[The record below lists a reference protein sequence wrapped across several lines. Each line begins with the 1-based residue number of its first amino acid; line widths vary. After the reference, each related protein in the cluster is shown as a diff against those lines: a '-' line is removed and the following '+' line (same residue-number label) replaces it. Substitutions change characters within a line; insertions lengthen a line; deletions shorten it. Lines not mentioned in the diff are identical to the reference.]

1 VDTIEAKA
9 NATSTAEE
17 APLPRRDLL
26 ILPLISIC
34 TIVLCLI
41 AAESLAEYFF
51 ASQELNPCMV
61 PDPVHGAKFKPNCTV
76 RMKAAEG
83 PWVTSSYNDC
93 GYRTKEPCGP
103 KPAGTT
109 RIALLGSSSSEGY
122 YNSYDQTFASL
133 TAAELTK
140 VLKRPVEVQN
150 LGRAGCNPIC
160 ALNRVDEALALKPDF
175 VMLAMSNFDMQN
187 METTGAALQNAKAI
201 APIAPTYKEKVFSYL
216 KEKKA
221 VVAVTHF
228 LTEDN
233 PGFARVRVTT
243 YLTNGDLAGYLWKP
257 FPAAW
262 NDRIQLLDGLLES
275 AEAKCRNAHVPF
287 VLIEIPTFQQV
298 SLMGYQN
305 LPAGVDP
312 YAFTHSLQQLA
323 LQHQMQ
329 FINTTDAFT
338 KPNDKFYVVDGHMN
352 ANGNAVVARVVVE
365 HLLAEQMPALAPQ
378 GKALAGTS
386 EASWKPAASGPA
398 LIAER

>member
-1 VDTIEAKA
+1 MDTREAKA

-51 ASQELNPCMV
+51 ASQELNTCMV
-61 PDPVHGAKFKPNCTV
+61 SDPVHGAKFKPNCTV

-93 GYRTKEPCGP
+93 GYRTKESCRP
-103 KPAGTT
+103 KPPGTT
-109 RIALLGSSSSEGY
+109 RIALLGSSSSEGF

-150 LGRAGCNPIC
+150 LGRAGCDPIC
-160 ALNRVDEALALKPDF
+160 ALNRVDEALALKPDV
-175 VMLAMSNFDMQN
+175 VMMAMSNFDMQN

-201 APIAPTYKEKVFSYL
+201 APLTPTYKEKVFTYL

-228 LTEDN
+228 LTENN
-233 PGFARVRVTT
+233 PAFARVRVMT

-257 FPAAW
+257 FPATW

-287 VLIEIPTFQQV
+287 VFIEIPTFQQV
-298 SLMGYQN
+298 SSMGYQN

-323 LQHQMQ
+323 SQHQMQ

-338 KPNDKFYVVDGHMN
+338 KPNDTFFVVDGHMN

-365 HLLAEQMPALAPQ
+365 HLLAEQMPALTPQ
-378 GKALAGTS
+378 EKLWQARVAQAGNPPHTD
-386 EASWKPAASGPA
+386 
-398 LIAER
+398 RF

>member
-1 VDTIEAKA
+1 MDTMEAKA

-34 TIVLCLI
+34 TIGLCLI
-41 AAESLAEYFF
+41 AAESLAKYFF
-51 ASQELNPCMV
+51 ASQELNTCMV
-61 PDPVHGAKFKPNCTV
+61 SDPVHGAKFKPNCTV

-93 GYRTKEPCGP
+93 GYRTKASCGP
-103 KPAGTT
+103 KPPGTT
-109 RIALLGSSSSEGY
+109 RIALLGSSSSEGFF
-122 YNSYDQTFASL
+122 NSYDQMFASR
-133 TAAELTK
+133 TAAELTN

-150 LGRAGCNPIC
+150 LGRAGCDPIC
-160 ALNRVDEALALKPDF
+160 ALNRVDEALALKPDL

-201 APIAPTYKEKVFSYL
+201 APITPTYKEKVFTYL

-228 LTEDN
+228 LTENN
-233 PGFARVRVTT
+233 PAFARVRVRT

-257 FPAAW
+257 FPRPGMTACRYWTACW
-262 NDRIQLLDGLLES
+262 NRRKLSVAMRMFLSSSL
-275 AEAKCRNAHVPF
+275 KFRHFNKYR
-287 VLIEIPTFQQV
+287 
-298 SLMGYQN
+298 LMGADN

-312 YAFTHSLQQLA
+312 YAFTHSLQELA
-323 LQHQMQ
+323 TKHQMQ

-338 KPNDKFYVVDGHMN
+338 KPNDTFYVVDGHMN
-352 ANGNAVVARVVVE
+352 GNGNALVARVVVE

-378 GKALAGTS
+378 EALTQARVGQAGNLPT
-386 EASWKPAASGPA
+386 P
-398 LIAER
+398 

>member
-1 VDTIEAKA
+1 VDTREAKT
-9 NATSTAEE
+9 NATSNAEE

-34 TIVLCLI
+34 TLVLCLI
-41 AAESLAEYFF
+41 AAESLAEHFF

-61 PDPVHGAKFKPNCTV
+61 SDPVHGAKFKPNCTV

-93 GYRTKEPCGP
+93 GYRTKESCGP
-103 KPAGTT
+103 KPPGTK

-122 YNSYDQTFASL
+122 FNSYDQTFASL

-160 ALNRVDEALALKPDF
+160 ALNRVDEALALKPDV

-201 APIAPTYKEKVFSYL
+201 APIAPTFKEKVFSYL
-216 KEKKA
+216 KEMKA

-228 LTEDN
+228 LTENN
-233 PGFARVRVTT
+233 PAFARVRVRT

-257 FPAAW
+257 FPATW
-262 NDRIQLLDGLLES
+262 NDRIQLLDSLLET
-275 AEAKCRNAHVPF
+275 AEAKCRDAHVPF
-287 VLIEIPTFQQV
+287 VFIEIPTFQQV
-298 SLMGYQN
+298 SLMGYEN

-312 YAFTHSLQQLA
+312 YAFTHSLQRLA
-323 LQHQMQ
+323 SQHQMQ

-338 KPNDKFYVVDGHMN
+338 KPNDAFYVVDGHMN
-352 ANGNAVVARVVVE
+352 GNGNALVARVVVE

-378 GKALAGTS
+378 EKLWQARVAQAGNPPHRVVSDMT
-386 EASWKPAASGPA
+386 P
-398 LIAER
+398 

>member
-1 VDTIEAKA
+1 MDTREARA

-41 AAESLAEYFF
+41 AAESLAKHFF
-51 ASQELNPCMV
+51 ASQDLNTCMV
-61 PDPVHGAKFKPNCTV
+61 SDPVHGAKFKPNCTV

-93 GYRTKEPCGP
+93 GYRTKESCGP
-103 KPAGTT
+103 KPPGTT
-109 RIALLGSSSSEGY
+109 RIALLGSSSSEGF
-122 YNSYDQTFASL
+122 YNSYDQMFASL
-133 TAAELTK
+133 TAAELTN
-140 VLKRPVEVQN
+140 VLNRPVEVQN
-150 LGRAGCNPIC
+150 LGRAGCDPIC
-160 ALNRVDEALALKPDF
+160 ALNRVDEALALKPDL

-201 APIAPTYKEKVFSYL
+201 APIAPTYKEKVFTYL

-228 LTEDN
+228 LTENN
-233 PGFARVRVTT
+233 PAFARVRVRT

-257 FPAAW
+257 FPATW

-275 AEAKCRNAHVPF
+275 AEAKCRDAHVPF
-287 VLIEIPTFQQV
+287 VFIEIPTFQQV
-298 SLMGYQN
+298 SLMGYDN

-323 LQHQMQ
+323 SQHQMQ

-338 KPNDKFYVVDGHMN
+338 KPNDTFYVVDGHMN
-352 ANGNAVVARVVVE
+352 GNGNALVARVVVE

-378 GKALAGTS
+378 EKLWQARVGQARNPPHTD
-386 EASWKPAASGPA
+386 
-398 LIAER
+398 RF

>member
-1 VDTIEAKA
+1 MDTIEAKA

-17 APLPRRDLL
+17 APLPRRDFL

-34 TIVLCLI
+34 TIGLCLI

-61 PDPVHGAKFKPNCTV
+61 SDPVHGAKFKPNCTV

-93 GYRTKEPCGP
+93 GYRSKESCGP
-103 KPAGTT
+103 KPPGTT

-122 YNSYDQTFASL
+122 FNSYDQMFASR
-133 TAAELTK
+133 TAAALTN
-140 VLKRPVEVQN
+140 VLKQPVEVQN
-150 LGRAGCNPIC
+150 LGRAGCDPIC
-160 ALNRVDEALALKPDF
+160 ALNRVDEALALKPDL
-175 VMLAMSNFDMQN
+175 VMFAMSNFDMQN
-187 METTGAALQNAKAI
+187 METTGATLQNAKAI
-201 APIAPTYKEKVFSYL
+201 APIAPTYKEKVFTYL

-228 LTEDN
+228 LTENN
-233 PGFARVRVTT
+233 PAFARVRVRT

-257 FPAAW
+257 FPATW
-262 NDRIQLLDGLLES
+262 NARIQLWDGLLES
-275 AEAKCRNAHVPF
+275 AEAKCRNSHVPF
-287 VLIEIPTFQQV
+287 VFIEIPTFQQV
-298 SLMGYQN
+298 SLMGYEN

-323 LQHQMQ
+323 SQHQMQ

-338 KPNDKFYVVDGHMN
+338 KPNDTFYVVDGHMN
-352 ANGNAVVARVVVE
+352 GNGNAVVARVVVE

-378 GKALAGTS
+378 EKVWQARVGQAGNPPT
-386 EASWKPAASGPA
+386 P
-398 LIAER
+398 

>member
-1 VDTIEAKA
+1 MDTREAKA

-34 TIVLCLI
+34 TIGLCLI
-41 AAESLAEYFF
+41 AAESLAKYFF
-51 ASQELNPCMV
+51 ASQELNTCMV
-61 PDPVHGAKFKPNCTV
+61 SDPVHGAKFKPNCTV

-93 GYRTKEPCGP
+93 GYRTKESCGP
-103 KPAGTT
+103 KPPGTT
-109 RIALLGSSSSEGY
+109 RIALLGSSSSEGFF
-122 YNSYDQTFASL
+122 NSYDQMFASL
-133 TAAELTK
+133 TAAELTN

-150 LGRAGCNPIC
+150 LGRAGCDPIC
-160 ALNRVDEALALKPDF
+160 ALNRVDEALALKPDL

-201 APIAPTYKEKVFSYL
+201 APIAPTYKEKVFTYL

-228 LTEDN
+228 LTENN
-233 PGFARVRVTT
+233 PAFARVRVRT

-257 FPAAW
+257 FPATW
-262 NDRIQLLDGLLES
+262 NDRIQLLDSLLES

-287 VLIEIPTFQQV
+287 VFIEIPTFQQV
-298 SLMGYQN
+298 SLMGYGN

-323 LQHQMQ
+323 SQHQMQ

-338 KPNDKFYVVDGHMN
+338 KPNDAFYVVDGHMN
-352 ANGNAVVARVVVE
+352 ANGNALVARVVVE

-378 GKALAGTS
+378 ENLWQARVGQAGNPPHTD
-386 EASWKPAASGPA
+386 
-398 LIAER
+398 RF

>member
-17 APLPRRDLL
+17 APLPRRDLV

-41 AAESLAEYFF
+41 AAESLAKHFF
-51 ASQELNPCMV
+51 ASQELNTCMV
-61 PDPVHGAKFKPNCTV
+61 SDPVHGAKFKPNCTAW
-76 RMKAAEG
+76 MKAAEG

-93 GYRTKEPCGP
+93 GYRTKESCGP
-103 KPAGTT
+103 KPPGTT
-109 RIALLGSSSSEGY
+109 RIALLGSSSSEGF
-122 YNSYDQTFASL
+122 YNSYDQMFASR
-133 TAAELTK
+133 TAAELTN

-150 LGRAGCNPIC
+150 LGRAGCDPIC
-160 ALNRVDEALALKPDF
+160 ALNRVDEALALKPDL

-201 APIAPTYKEKVFSYL
+201 APIAPTYKEKVFTYL

-228 LTEDN
+228 LTENN
-233 PGFARVRVTT
+233 PTFARVRVRT

-257 FPAAW
+257 FPATW
-262 NDRIQLLDGLLES
+262 SDRIQLLDGLLES

-287 VLIEIPTFQQV
+287 VFIEIPTFQQV
-298 SLMGYQN
+298 SLMGYEN

-323 LQHQMQ
+323 SQHQMQ

-338 KPNDKFYVVDGHMN
+338 KPNDAFYVVDGHMN
-352 ANGNAVVARVVVE
+352 GNGNALVARVVVE
-365 HLLAEQMPALAPQ
+365 HLLAEQMTALAPQ
-378 GKALAGTS
+378 EKLWQARVAQAGNPPHRVVSDMT
-386 EASWKPAASGPA
+386 P
-398 LIAER
+398 

>member
-1 VDTIEAKA
+1 MDTREAKA

-41 AAESLAEYFF
+41 AAESLAKHFF
-51 ASQELNPCMV
+51 ASQELNTCMV
-61 PDPVHGAKFKPNCTV
+61 SDPVHGAKFKPNCTV

-93 GYRTKEPCGP
+93 GYRTKESCRP
-103 KPAGTT
+103 KPPGTT
-109 RIALLGSSSSEGY
+109 RIALLGSSSSEGF
-122 YNSYDQTFASL
+122 YNSNDQTFASL

-150 LGRAGCNPIC
+150 LGRAGCDPIC
-160 ALNRVDEALALKPDF
+160 ALNRVDEALALKPDV
-175 VMLAMSNFDMQN
+175 VMMAMSNFDMQN

-201 APIAPTYKEKVFSYL
+201 APLTPTYKEKVFTYL

-228 LTEDN
+228 LTENN
-233 PGFARVRVTT
+233 PAFARVRVRT

-257 FPAAW
+257 FPATW

-287 VLIEIPTFQQV
+287 VFIEIPTFQQV
-298 SLMGYQN
+298 SSMGYQN

-323 LQHQMQ
+323 SQHQMQ

-338 KPNDKFYVVDGHMN
+338 KPNDAFYVVDGHMN
-352 ANGNAVVARVVVE
+352 GNGNALVARVVVE
-365 HLLAEQMPALAPQ
+365 HLLAEQMTALAPQ
-378 GKALAGTS
+378 EKLWQARVGQAGNPPHTD
-386 EASWKPAASGPA
+386 
-398 LIAER
+398 RF

>member
-1 VDTIEAKA
+1 VDTREARA

-41 AAESLAEYFF
+41 AAESLAKHFF
-51 ASQELNPCMV
+51 ASQELNTCMV
-61 PDPVHGAKFKPNCTV
+61 SDPVHGAKFKPNCTV

-93 GYRTKEPCGP
+93 GYRTKESCGP
-103 KPAGTT
+103 KPPGTT

-150 LGRAGCNPIC
+150 LGRAGCDPIC
-160 ALNRVDEALALKPDF
+160 ALNRVDEALALKPDV
-175 VMLAMSNFDMQN
+175 VMMAMSNFDMQN

-201 APIAPTYKEKVFSYL
+201 APITPTYKEKVFSYL

-228 LTEDN
+228 LTENN
-233 PGFARVRVTT
+233 PAFARVRVMT

-257 FPAAW
+257 FPATW

-287 VLIEIPTFQQV
+287 VFIEIPTFQQV
-298 SLMGYQN
+298 SSMGYQN

-323 LQHQMQ
+323 SQHQMQ

-338 KPNDKFYVVDGHMN
+338 KPNDTFYVVDGHMN

-365 HLLAEQMPALAPQ
+365 RLLAEQMPALAPQ
-378 GKALAGTS
+378 EKLWQARVAQAGNPPHRVVSDMT
-386 EASWKPAASGPA
+386 P
-398 LIAER
+398 